1 MSTQLSPA
9 VLSEFVH
16 ICQSITESLD
26 QRLCLSL
33 LFENGLF
40 KRLRPQPKTFDD
52 SPTPRTISLSTL
64 FERQQGLVGGA
75 SVLPL
80 KGKRIL
86 AVVLATAL
94 LPFLETPW
102 VQPSFTHSSIQF
114 FQPLDGE
121 LPNITKP
128 FLDMRQVPV
137 ISPNRPVFGNGQ
149 TEQANSHIIH
159 PNASVLALGILLCE
173 LHYCK
178 SIESWQDNPSA
189 TRDLNSCLYTSL
201 EILKNLEADAGVDYY
216 LATKACLQWEY
227 LPVGEPDKSFESAI
241 VQRMFYQNV
250 IKRLESELFRA
261 WHLRAED
268 LNSLDPRVNEFCWG
282 PIGREVVHAP
292 ASKHEPVRSKSE
304 PVVTLH
310 PAPRTNPGDALQNQ
324 AIHLQMPIVQQ
335 SRGRSPAP
343 QLVEPSAQTL
353 YLFDATYHT
362 VSELE

>member
-1 MSTQLSPA
+1 
-9 VLSEFVH
+9 
-16 ICQSITESLD
+16 
-26 QRLCLSL
+26 
-33 LFENGLF
+33 
-40 KRLRPQPKTFDD
+40 
-52 SPTPRTISLSTL
+52 
-64 FERQQGLVGGA
+64 
-75 SVLPL
+75 
-80 KGKRIL
+80 
-86 AVVLATAL
+86 
-94 LPFLETPW
+94 
-102 VQPSFTHSSIQF
+102 
-114 FQPLDGE
+114 
-121 LPNITKP
+121 
-128 FLDMRQVPV
+128 MRQVPI

-241 VQRMFYQNV
+241 VQRIFYQNV

-261 WHLRAED
+261 WHLRSED

-292 ASKHEPVRSKSE
+292 ASKHEPIRSKSE
-304 PVVTLH
+304 PVATLH

-343 QLVEPSAQTL
+343 QLVEPSAQSL

>member
-1 MSTQLSPA
+1 
-9 VLSEFVH
+9 VH

-40 KRLRPQPKTFDD
+40 KRLPPQPKTFGD
-52 SPTPRTISLSTL
+52 SATPRTISLSTL
-64 FERQQGLVGGA
+64 FERQQEIVGGA

-80 KGKRIL
+80 KGKRVL
-86 AVVLATAL
+86 AVVIATAL

-114 FQPLDGE
+114 FQPLNGE

-128 FLDMRQVPV
+128 FLDMRQAPV
-137 ISPNRPVFGNGQ
+137 ISSNRPVFGNGQ
-149 TEQANSHIIH
+149 TEQANPYIIH

-189 TRDLNSCLYTSL
+189 TRDLNSCFYTSL
-201 EILKNLEADAGVDYY
+201 EVLKNLEADAGVDYY

-268 LNSLDPRVNEFCWG
+268 LSSLDPRVNEFCWG
-282 PIGREVVHAP
+282 PIGREVVDA
-292 ASKHEPVRSKSE
+292 
-304 PVVTLH
+304 
-310 PAPRTNPGDALQNQ
+310 PAPRTDPGDSLQNQ
-324 AIHLQMPIVQQ
+324 AIHLRIPIMPRK
-335 SRGRSPAP
+335 RGCSPAP
-343 QLVEPSAQTL
+343 QLVQPSAQGL
-353 YLFDATYHT
+353 YLFDATYHA

>member
-1 MSTQLSPA
+1 M
-9 VLSEFVH
+9 H

-33 LFENGLF
+33 LFENGFF
-40 KRLRPQPKTFDD
+40 KRLRPQPKTFGD
-52 SPTPRTISLSTL
+52 SPTPQTISLSTL
-64 FERQQGLVGGA
+64 FERQQELVGGA

-94 LPFLETPW
+94 NPFLETAW

-114 FQPLDGE
+114 YQPLNGE

-128 FLDMRQVPV
+128 FLDMHQAPI
-137 ISPNRPVFGNGQ
+137 ISPDRPVFGNDQ
-149 TEQANSHIIH
+149 NEQASSYMVH

-178 SIESWQDNPSA
+178 PIESWQDNPSA
-189 TRDLNSCLYTSL
+189 TRDLNSCYYTSL

-216 LATKACLQWEY
+216 LAAKACLSWEY
-227 LPVGEPDKSFESAI
+227 LPAGETDKGFESAI

-261 WHLRAED
+261 WNLRSED
-268 LNSLDPRVNEFCWG
+268 LDALDPRMNEFCWG

-292 ASKHEPVRSKSE
+292 AIKHEPVRSRSE

-310 PAPRTNPGDALQNQ
+310 PAPRTNPSDALQNQ
-324 AIHLQMPIVQQ
+324 AIHLQMPIVQPN
-335 SRGRSPAP
+335 RRRSPAQ
-343 QLVEPSAQTL
+343 QLVESSAQSL
-353 YLFDATYHT
+353 YLFDATYRT
-362 VSELE
+362 ASELE